1 MRALLKRTLPL
12 AVAFM
17 LLLPA
22 TVFAANAAEIVKT
35 AGYSISNVT
44 EKLGEKHIGNV
55 TVEAYVVDSPA
66 TITLLNDYQM
76 EFEAYKITKLTDD
89 YLQYDD
95 DKALQ
100 KSGKASV
107 FVADSSGALNESGY
121 PKEVE
126 KIVDVSAVKNN
137 TNDGLH
143 YLKGCSINL
152 TEPGDYYVTLLQEA
166 CDYEE
171 LFITVKSNVS
181 SSVPNNTDEKVNAAS
196 ASSKVVVNGQ
206 IMSFDAYNIGGN
218 NYFKLRDIAYA
229 VKDTNKKFGVTYDAE
244 KKAIS
249 LASNSEYVIIGGE
262 LSNGDGKAKTGIR
275 NNSPIYIDGNQVK
288 LGAYNINGNNY
299 FKLRDLAKA
308 FKMGVSWNATT
319 KTVEIDTA
327 KAYTE

>member
-1 MRALLKRTLPL
+1 MRALLKRMLPL
-12 AVAFM
+12 VMAFM
-17 LLLPA
+17 LLLSA
-22 TVFAANAAEIVKT
+22 TVFAGNGEVVKT
-35 AGYSISNVT
+35 PGYSISNVT

-55 TVEAYVVDSPA
+55 TLEAYVVDSPA

-76 EFEAYKITKLTDD
+76 EFEAYKITKLTDG
-89 YLQYDD
+89 YFQYDD

-107 FVADSSGALNESGY
+107 YVPDSSGALNESGY
-121 PKEVE
+121 PKEIE
-126 KIVDVSAVKNN
+126 KIIDVSEVKNY
-137 TNDGLH
+137 TNDEQH

-166 CDYEE
+166 RDNEK
-171 LFITVKSNVS
+171 LFITVKSNAVS
-181 SSVPNNTDEKVNAAS
+181 TVLNKNDEKVNAAS

-206 IMSFDAYNIGGN
+206 NVSFDAYNIGGN

-249 LASNSEYVIIGGE
+249 LTSNSEYVIIGGE
-262 LSNGDGKAKTGIR
+262 LTKGDGKAKTGIL
-275 NNSPIYIDGNQVK
+275 NTSPIYMDGNEVK

-308 FKMGVSWNATT
+308 FKMGVSWNETT
-319 KTVEIDTA
+319 KTIEIDTT
-327 KAYTE
+327 KEYTE